1 MLSILVYG
9 FSKKEKGD
17 IVGSMRIV
25 AVVESDDY
33 GPAVI
38 LDPEHISI
46 LNVDDFYLAATRC
59 VYTNQPISC
68 EISQGTANALI
79 RKGVRCFDISSLDN
93 NSNQ

>member
-1 MLSILVYG
+1 M
-9 FSKKEKGD
+9 
-17 IVGSMRIV
+17 GSMRIV

-46 LNVDDFYLAATRC
+46 LNIDDFFIAATRC

-68 EISQGTANALI
+68 EISKGTADALI
-79 RKGVRCFDISSLDN
+79 RKGVHCFNISSLDN
-93 NSNQ
+93 TPN